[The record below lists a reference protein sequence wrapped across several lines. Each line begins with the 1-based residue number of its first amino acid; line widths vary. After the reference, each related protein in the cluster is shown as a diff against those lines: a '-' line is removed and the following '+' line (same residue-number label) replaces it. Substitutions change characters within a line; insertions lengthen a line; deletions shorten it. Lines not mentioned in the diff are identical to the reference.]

1 MKSKALHL
9 IYICTCVTLIL
20 MVSCKDD
27 DEPLPSQGLPGV
39 TLQST
44 LIFYI
49 VGENS
54 LANYMAADTLEIA
67 AALSQIP
74 EDARVVVY
82 IDDHISSRISV
93 GTRHQ
98 PMQCVKT
105 YPDNV
110 CSTDSAGM
118 LMVLRDIMQAYPARH
133 YALACNSHA
142 SGWLLDDPASK
153 KAPPRRS
160 FGIDNGRRSA
170 NSNSGVKMNIPT
182 MARVLKQLP
191 HFDYILF
198 DACFMQCVE
207 VAYELRHVTD
217 FLIGSPA
224 EIPGDGAPYDIILPQ
239 MCQLPATKQTVAEI
253 VKGYGDYYVQG
264 EGSAIYQGVELSACA
279 TAHLEALAMA
289 TKLYIPPLFCN
300 RSTPDC
306 TAVQHYNPS
315 LRSSVYAEF
324 YDLEHLIYSL
334 QPWAEAEWFSALDEA
349 VFCKYGSNYWMSAI
363 DPKGYLSRYI
373 HYEYIS
379 DEDLAHCSFI
389 SVYVPM
395 SRHDQLGWTTDY
407 HEMEWYRAAGLSFT
421 GW

>member
-1 MKSKALHL
+1 MAG
-9 IYICTCVTLIL
+9 
-20 MVSCKDD
+20 D
-27 DEPLPSQGLPGV
+27 
-39 TLQST
+39 
-44 LIFYI
+44 
-49 VGENS
+49 NS
-54 LANYMAADTLEIA
+54 LYSAVRKDTAEMIRGKGL
-67 AALSQIP
+67 IP
-74 EDARVVVY
+74 ENINVIIY
-82 IDDHISSRISV
+82 IDDKGQKPAIFELSAKN
-93 GTRHQ
+93 G
-98 PMQCVKT
+98 MQLWKQ
-105 YPDNV
+105 YDEEQ
-110 CSTDSAGM
+110 CSTDPEVM
-118 LMVLRDIMQAYPARH
+118 LEALRTIEYYFPARH
-133 YALACNSHA
+133 YGITFWSHA
-142 SGWLLDDPASK
+142 TGWT
-153 KAPPRRS
+153 PRRKT
-160 FGIDNGRRSA
+160 FGKDETYGQSA
-170 NSNSGVKMNIPT
+170 EKSEMEIPV
-182 MARVLKQLP
+182 MRDVLAQLP
-191 HFDYILF
+191 KFDYIFF

-363 DPKGYLSRYI
+363 DPKGYLSKYI